1 MMKDTKTSS
10 TLGEKDALIS
20 EAQSLLPDYRVLLY
34 VPNVIGYVRLLLLI
48 VAFIPYIS
56 PPYMVIIYSVSIILD
71 GFDGWAA
78 RKWNQC
84 SPFGAW
90 MDILIDNAGRGL
102 LWTKVHYLCFLVS
115 VIEWTTHICNH
126 NHGAHWKTIVKNKRI
141 VPPLI
146 AKILSN
152 NFRNPYGVLA
162 IGGLNV
168 LPLWCIG
175 LKYEIF
181 RTHLYFLPVYTPEI
195 GLLVFGFGRILCLL
209 AEIWCIKEHV
219 KGLLINSSKY

>member
-34 VPNVIGYVRLLLLI
+34 VPNVI
-48 VAFIPYIS
+48 
-56 PPYMVIIYSVSIILD
+56 
-71 GFDGWAA
+71 A